1 MFSFTV
7 LNTSWHTL
15 ILATYKDNRIVVE
28 ENLRE
33 IKVLWKKLTHE
44 FEMNI
49 EKPTSF
55 LRMEIQKT
63 GKRNKTYK
71 RTTRRRYWNL
81 RNAKC
86 KTNDYADAGEW
97 IIISDNKIGLF
108 TFLEAIESLLCLA
121 NKLRYDMNY
130 AIDLI
135 VGVRRNH
142 WMETTNVKK
151 TFGCS
156 QGTNYT
162 GDPVTERGTSEYV
175 IKFCG
180 GTVSRYLRK
189 QSVAAL
195 SSTEAKLLAC
205 TSN

>member
-7 LNTSWHTL
+7 LNTLWHTL
-15 ILATYKDNRIVVE
+15 ILAIYKDNRIVVE

-71 RTTRRRYWNL
+71 RTTRKRYWNL

-108 TFLEAIESLLCLA
+108 NFLEAIESLLCLA
-121 NKLRYDMNY
+121 NKIRYDMNY

-151 TFGCS
+151 TFRCS
-156 QGTNYT
+156 QGTKKKYILLIYLWL
-162 GDPVTERGTSEYV
+162 PVLQIIQGIRW
-175 IKFCG
+175 
-180 GTVSRYLRK
+180 RRK
-189 QSVAAL
+189 VRP
-195 SSTEAKLLAC
+195 
-205 TSN
+205 NM